1 VLGVPLSREFVDH
14 VDQMFFQTTLDHLAT
29 IGDVKALLTG
39 LAARGL
45 RLGLMTNDA
54 DLNTRAQLRQL
65 GLDGLLEFV
74 AAYDSG
80 HGHKPDPDPVLAFAA
95 FAGVAPAQV
104 AVVGDTE
111 HDLAAARAAGA
122 VAVGVL
128 SGPVPR
134 ERLLHCPMDLRE
146 LIERHLAQV
155 CVMHIEPAVLRPPG
169 DPQRALIGASHL
181 HHSLAP
187 FLWELAM
194 RGPRRELLPEIKGPA
209 VYRVA
214 PSLDLDR
221 LPISS
226 GVIRMAIE
234 RLRRHAVPLT
244 QIASWPAFDREC
256 ASRLLN
262 ALYLQAGLMVSRS
275 HPDAVRESWFGGGN

>member
-1 VLGVPLSREFVDH
+1 MPIRAILFDKDGTLVDFQRTWGPATHTVLTRLSNGDSAVFDRLCVVSLYDAAARQLMPGSPVVIETTYGYGKLWAEVLWVPLSREFVDH
-14 VDQMFFQTTLDHLAT
+14 VDQMFFQTTLDHLAA
-29 IGDVKALLTG
+29 IGDGKALLTG

-80 HGHKPDPDPVLAFAA
+80 HGHKPDPDPVLALAA

-134 ERLLHCPMDLRE
+134 ERLLPHAD
-146 LIERHLAQV
+146 V
-155 CVMHIEPAVLRPPG
+155 
-169 DPQRALIGASHL
+169 
-181 HHSLAP
+181 
-187 FLWELAM
+187 
-194 RGPRRELLPEIKGPA
+194 LLPSIA
-209 VYRVA
+209 A
-214 PSLDLDR
+214 LDDWLCSVNPKD
-221 LPISS
+221 
-226 GVIRMAIE
+226 
-234 RLRRHAVPLT
+234 
-244 QIASWPAFDREC
+244 
-256 ASRLLN
+256 
-262 ALYLQAGLMVSRS
+262 
-275 HPDAVRESWFGGGN
+275 